1 VKHGLPMDKMKGRSN
16 QMSDI
21 KVKDLAEGVG
31 ISGERLVEQLGEA
44 GVAVSSPDDLIT
56 EDQKQTLLT
65 FLQHRHGK
73 DDVAEAQA
81 KKITLKRKST
91 SEIKLGSGAARR
103 GAKSVSVEVRKKR
116 TFVKLSPAEE
126 AKAALELQKQKQ
138 AEQKSIDDA
147 KQEELRIAVEAQKK
161 IDDEEALSIKQ
172 EEEQAKREADVVA
185 AAVEAENKAAEEA
198 RIAAEEEQKALA
210 QEAKEKAENDS
221 KPKPVKVKAEVKKA
235 AKSAEPQ
242 LTASQIA
249 HKKLEE
255 ADARRRAAN
264 LARLEAEKALK
275 LRKKAREEEAILE
288 KERAAAKKVAE
299 AEAKKQ
305 KEIKKTREAEA
316 KKKETDTAAA
326 NPSSKESP
334 GRRTGRHDKKDNFE
348 RKELHVSNG
357 KGRRKKKKGRAAEQS
372 TSVIEASSEHGFTL
386 PTEPVVHEVS
396 VPETI
401 SVSELA
407 VRMSVK
413 AGEVIKALMGLGTMA
428 TINQVL
434 DQDTAVIVIEEMGH
448 IAKPAQENELELALF
463 TTEENVG
470 ESETRAPVVTVM
482 GHVDHGKTSLLDY
495 IRSTKVTSAEAGGIT
510 QHIGA
515 YRVETSRGEVAFLDT
530 PGHAAFTEMR
540 QRGAKV
546 TDIVVLVVAADDGV
560 MPQTIEA
567 VKHAKEAKSL
577 LIIAVNKMDKETAN
591 PDRVKTELGNHDV
604 IPEDWGGDVP
614 FVPVSALTGQGIDE
628 LLDTI
633 SLQAEMLELKAP
645 ITGPAKGTV
654 IEARLD
660 KGRGTIV
667 TVLVQSGTLNRGD
680 IVVVGQEYGRVR
692 AMFNERAEALS
703 TAGPSTPVEILG
715 LSGTPASGDELQVAP
730 DERKA
735 REIANFRAT
744 KSREMKMAKQQ
755 AAKLDEMFNK
765 MESGD
770 VKTLNV
776 VVKADVHGS
785 AEAVSQGLL
794 KLSTDLVKVR
804 IVASGVG
811 GINETDA
818 QLAASADAILIGFN
832 VRADNTARRIIA
844 EKGLD
849 VQYFSIIYDLI
860 DVVTNAMTGMLEP
873 VYKDEIIGLARVDDV
888 FSSPKFGDIAGC
900 LVLEGLVRRTNP
912 IRVLRDNIVV
922 YEGEL
927 ESLRRFKDDVNEVQ
941 SGVECGIGVKNYTDV
956 KPGDQIEVFERVL
969 MKAQL

>member
-1 VKHGLPMDKMKGRSN
+1 M
-16 QMSDI
+16 
-21 KVKDLAEGVG
+21 KVKDLADNIG
-31 ISGERLVEQLGEA
+31 ITPDRLVEQLNEA
-44 GVAVSSPDDLIT
+44 GVTVSKATDSIT
-56 EDQKQTLLT
+56 EEQKQTLLT
-65 FLQHRHGK
+65 FLEARHGK
-73 DDVAEAQA
+73 ESGNTISKP

-91 SEIKLGSGAARR
+91 SEIKLGASSRQG
-103 GAKSVSVEVRKKR
+103 GKTVSVEVRKKR
-116 TFVKLSPAEE
+116 TYVKRSAAEE
-126 AKAALELQKQKQ
+126 AEAEAELQRQKDAEEKAIADAKAEEIRLEEEVKQQQEQELREREALE
-138 AEQKSIDDA
+138 A
-147 KQEELRIAVEAQKK
+147 KEA
-161 IDDEEALSIKQ
+161 A
-172 EEEQAKREADVVA
+172 REA
-185 AAVEAENKAAEEA
+185 AAVEDAVAAEKQAEEEA
-198 RIAAEEEQKALA
+198 RLAAEEEKKALA
-210 QEAKEKAENDS
+210 AEAKAKKS
-221 KPKPVKVKAEVKKA
+221 TKKVVETTK
-235 AKSAEPQ
+235 
-242 LTASQIA
+242 LTASEIA

-264 LARLEAEKALK
+264 IARQEAEQALK
-275 LRKKAREEEAILE
+275 ARKKAREEEAVLE
-288 KERAAAKKVAE
+288 KQRAKEKAAAEV
-299 AEAKKQ
+299 EAKKQ
-305 KEIKKTREAEA
+305 KEAR
-316 KKKETDTAAA
+316 KERDAAA
-326 NPSSKESP
+326 AKTKGADKPADGAGARRG
-334 GRRTGRHDKKDNFE
+334 GRNARGDKFE
-348 RKELHVSNG
+348 RAELHITQG
-357 KGRRKKKKGRAAEQS
+357 KGRRKKKKGRGAAHAS
-372 TSVIEASSEHGFTL
+372 PIIETSSEHGFTL
-386 PTEPVVHEVS
+386 PTEPVVRDVD

-407 VRMSVK
+407 LRMSVK
-413 AGEVIKALMGLGTMA
+413 AAEVIKALMGLGTMA

-434 DQDTAVIVIEEMGH
+434 DQDTALIVVEDMGH
-448 IAKPAQENELELALF
+448 NPKAIQDNALELALEISD
-463 TTEENVG
+463 EEVG
-470 ESETRAPVVTVM
+470 EAIHRAPVVTVM

-495 IRSTKVTSAEAGGIT
+495 IRNTKVTTGEAGGIT

-515 YRVETSRGEVAFLDT
+515 YKVETSRGEITFLDT

-567 VKHAKEAKSL
+567 VKHAKEAGAL
-577 LIIAVNKMDKETAN
+577 LIIAVNKMDKEEAN

-614 FVPVSALTGQGIDE
+614 FIPVSALTGKGVDE

-645 ITGPAKGTV
+645 IEGAAKGTV

-667 TVLVQSGTLNRGD
+667 TVLVQSGTLKKGD

-692 AMFNERAEALS
+692 ALFNENAEALKS
-703 TAGPSTPVEILG
+703 AGPSTPVEVLG

-735 REIANFRAT
+735 REIATFRKT
-744 KSREMKMAKQQ
+744 KARELVMAKQQ
-755 AAKLDEMFNK
+755 AAKLEDMFNK

-785 AEAVSQGLL
+785 AEAVSQSLL
-794 KLSTDLVKVR
+794 NLSTDLVKVR
-804 IVASGVG
+804 VVASGVG

-818 QLAASADAILIGFN
+818 QLAGASDAILIGFN

-860 DVVTNAMTGMLEP
+860 DVVTSAMTGMLDD
-873 VYKDEIIGLARVDDV
+873 VYKDEIIGLARVDEV

-900 LVLEGLVRRTNP
+900 LVTEGTIKRANP
-912 IRVLRDNIVV
+912 IRVLRDNVV
-922 YEGEL
+922 IYEGEL
-927 ESLRRFKDDVNEVQ
+927 ESLRRFKDDVNEVK
-941 SGVECGIGVKNYTDV
+941 SGVECGIGVKDYTDV
-956 KPGDQIEVFERVL
+956 QAGDQIEVFERVL
-969 MKAQL
+969 MKPML

>member
-1 VKHGLPMDKMKGRSN
+1 M
-16 QMSDI
+16 
-21 KVKDLAEGVG
+21 
-31 ISGERLVEQLGEA
+31 
-44 GVAVSSPDDLIT
+44 
-56 EDQKQTLLT
+56 
-65 FLQHRHGK
+65 
-73 DDVAEAQA
+73 
-81 KKITLKRKST
+81 
-91 SEIKLGSGAARR
+91 
-103 GAKSVSVEVRKKR
+103 
-116 TFVKLSPAEE
+116 
-126 AKAALELQKQKQ
+126 
-138 AEQKSIDDA
+138 
-147 KQEELRIAVEAQKK
+147 
-161 IDDEEALSIKQ
+161 
-172 EEEQAKREADVVA
+172 
-185 AAVEAENKAAEEA
+185 
-198 RIAAEEEQKALA
+198 
-210 QEAKEKAENDS
+210 
-221 KPKPVKVKAEVKKA
+221 
-235 AKSAEPQ
+235 
-242 LTASQIA
+242 
-249 HKKLEE
+249 
-255 ADARRRAAN
+255 
-264 LARLEAEKALK
+264 
-275 LRKKAREEEAILE
+275 
-288 KERAAAKKVAE
+288 
-299 AEAKKQ
+299 
-305 KEIKKTREAEA
+305 
-316 KKKETDTAAA
+316 
-326 NPSSKESP
+326 
-334 GRRTGRHDKKDNFE
+334 
-348 RKELHVSNG
+348 HVTNG
-357 KGRRKKKKGRAAEQS
+357 KGRRKKKKGRHAVQS

-448 IAKPAQENELELALF
+448 IAKPAQENELEMALF
-463 TTEENVG
+463 TTDENVG

-495 IRSTKVTSAEAGGIT
+495 IRSTKVTSGEAGGIT

-515 YRVETSRGEVAFLDT
+515 YKVETSRGEVAFLDT

-645 ITGPAKGTV
+645 KTGAAKGTV

-667 TVLVQSGTLNRGD
+667 TVLVQSGTLNKGD

-735 REIANFRAT
+735 REIANFRET
-744 KSREMKMAKQQ
+744 KAREMKMAKQQ

-912 IRVLRDNIVV
+912 IRVLRDNVVV